1 MNHDNSSNMCK
12 KSYTTPSTFIQS
24 LEGILLWAHQSGSE
38 VDNRMPN
45 PAPSRR
51 TQVF

>member
-24 LEGILLWAHQSGSE
+24 LEGILLWASQAGSDA
-38 VDNRMPN
+38 DNMPN

>member
-1 MNHDNSSNMCK
+1 MNHDNSSNMFK
-12 KSYTTPSTFIQS
+12 KSYTTPLTFIQS
-24 LEGILLWAHQSGSE
+24 LEGILLWAPQAGSE
-38 VDNRMPN
+38 GGSMPN